1 MRSPKRNYLCFRARL
16 LLLVLVEALIG
27 LGGLS
32 LFSCP
37 DNLAAQPHGHRDH
50 ANCRFESS
58 FTLASKPAGLD
69 CVPYFF
75 KYLEAARVGG
85 ECVAPES
92 ELRSES
98 DSESAF
104 DVVLL
109 SALCTLHGRL
119 ASHGPPWRRGAS
131 GPRRRCQLP
140 LSSRPCARA
149 AANRRSS
156 RRSSSSQRA
165 LKSCREAQP
174 QIMLRPRGQPQPRHC
189 ARRDRSTPSRC

>member
-149 AANRRSS
+149 AATSGLERLVWCT
-156 RRSSSSQRA
+156 SSQPPTVVLCNRA
-165 LKSCREAQP
+165 R
-174 QIMLRPRGQPQPRHC
+174 C
-189 ARRDRSTPSRC
+189 APVFAPLVQGSQCIRLVALA